1 MLRLRFGIGR
11 PSLPMETRD
20 FVLARFDEQ
29 EEAAL
34 SGYLDRAAQA
44 IELFLR
50 EGIAAA
56 MNRFNAAERES

>member
-1 MLRLRFGIGR
+1 
-11 PSLPMETRD
+11 METRD